1 MWLLTVATFFSGS
14 PPNKS
19 PQLAQVKGKMQDVA
33 AERRERRKPKKESI
47 VVASKME
54 ELRPRFLSTNA
65 TCLVA
70 FAFVNQS
77 LPFFFLFRVWYFLFF
92 LLVGCSCAV
101 AVAFF

>member
-1 MWLLTVATFFSGS
+1 MWLLRG
-14 PPNKS
+14 
-19 PQLAQVKGKMQDVA
+19 
-33 AERRERRKPKKESI
+33 EREEKPKKESI

-92 LLVGCSCAV
+92 SSCGLLLCCSGS
-101 AVAFF
+101 FFLKQQV